1 MKRARVFK
9 RTWCKTHPSIENPFV
24 PANRGDQPVHRR
36 NLSLLALVLLI
47 PALSLAAQDIEEE
60 FTWSGTVAKGDA
72 IEIQN
77 LNGAIA
83 AEYAS
88 GSQVEVVAIKEGKA
102 SDVAEVSIEVVEH
115 TGGVTICAIYPTRN
129 GRENVCAAGDDSE
142 LHSNDK
148 NKARVTF
155 EVRVPA
161 GVEFVGSTMNGRVTA
176 DDMQSNLRLTT
187 MNGAISADS
196 TGWVHA
202 TTMNGAVDVEMG
214 SADWSGEL
222 ELASMNGAI
231 TVTLPAS
238 ASVSVD
244 AETMNGRVSSDW
256 DDVQAH
262 GRRKNHASG
271 TIGNGGRELELS
283 TMNGSIRLRR
293 AH

>member
-1 MKRARVFK
+1 M
-9 RTWCKTHPSIENPFV
+9 P
-24 PANRGDQPVHRR
+24 RR
-36 NLSLLALVLLI
+36 NLALIALVLFV

-60 FTWSGTVAKGDA
+60 FTWSGTIARGSS

-88 GSQVEVVAIKEGKA
+88 GNEVEVVAIKEGPA
-102 SDVAEVSIEVVEH
+102 SDVAEVSIAVVEH
-115 TGGVTICAIYPTRN
+115 AGGVTICAIYPTKN

-142 LHSNDK
+142 LHNNDK
-148 NKARVTF
+148 NKTRVTF
-155 EVRVPA
+155 EIRVPA
-161 GVEFVGSTMNGRVTA
+161 GVEFVGTTMNGRVTA
-176 DDMQSNLRLTT
+176 DDMRSNLRLTT

-222 ELASMNGAI
+222 ELTSMNGAI

-238 ASVSVD
+238 ANVSVE

-256 DDVQAH
+256 DGVQIH
-262 GRRKNHASG
+262 GRRKNQASG
-271 TIGNGGRELELS
+271 TIGSGGRDLELT

-293 AH
+293 LR

>member
-1 MKRARVFK
+1 
-9 RTWCKTHPSIENPFV
+9 
-24 PANRGDQPVHRR
+24 VHRR
-36 NLSLLALVLLI
+36 NFALLALVLLI
-47 PALSLAAQDIEEE
+47 PALSLAAQDVEEE
-60 FTWSGTVAKGDA
+60 FTWSGTVARGDS

-88 GSQVEVVAIKEGKA
+88 GAEVEVVAIKEGPA

-115 TGGVTICAIYPTRN
+115 ADGVTICAIFPTKR

-142 LHSNDK
+142 LHNDGK
-148 NKARVTF
+148 NKTTVRF

-161 GVEFVGSTMNGRVTA
+161 GVEFVGTTMNGRVTA
-176 DDMQSNLRLTT
+176 DGMQSNLRLTT

-202 TTMNGAVDVEMG
+202 TTMNGTVDVEMG

-222 ELASMNGAI
+222 ELTSMNGAI
-231 TVTLPAS
+231 TVTLPSGAS
-238 ASVSVD
+238 ASVD

-256 DDVQAH
+256 DDVQVH

-271 TIGNGGRELELS
+271 TIGSGGRDLSLS

-293 AH
+293 AS